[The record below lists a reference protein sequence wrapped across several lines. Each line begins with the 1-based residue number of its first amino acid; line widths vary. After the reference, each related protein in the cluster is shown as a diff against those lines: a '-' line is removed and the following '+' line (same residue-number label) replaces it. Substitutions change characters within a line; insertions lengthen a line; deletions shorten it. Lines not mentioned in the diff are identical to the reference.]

1 MQLDEMPNWNINTYS
16 LDGSDS
22 KNYTYSYSQNKL
34 YVMEPDYTTVEKGKK
49 LIDNIIGSD

>member
-49 LIDNIIGSD
+49 LIDNVIGSD